1 MPGTDGL
8 PSLSFTVTHGVDERK
23 WKPTKLTPLGAW
35 LRWEFNP
42 GLSDVKACALSI
54 HFTASRRQ
62 SQKALAP

>member
-42 GLSDVKACALSI
+42 GLSDVTLSNYLLITTLI
-54 HFTASRRQ
+54 H
-62 SQKALAP
+62 LG